1 MLRRDDNAARTKPDD
16 VDTGHAARGPCQRP
30 RWLALRASREHTA
43 RWRRG
48 GDAADRFEAAMT
60 TATFRFYEELND
72 FLTPERRGRE
82 FGCACARAAT
92 VKHMIEAFDV
102 PHTEVELV
110 LVNGESVGFDR
121 LLQDGDRVAVYPK
134 FEALDVTP
142 LLRVREHTL
151 RSLRFVA
158 DAHLGG
164 LARRLRLLGFDTL
177 YDNGFRD
184 EEVERLARVEQR
196 IVLTRDRQ
204 LLKRRGITHGCY
216 VRAQNPER
224 QLQELFD
231 RLDLARAARPFTRC
245 LTCNGTL
252 HAVQRE
258 RVADAVP
265 PSVAERYPR
274 FAVCD
279 GCARVFWEG
288 SHWRRMR
295 DQVDALLAVSA

>member
-1 MLRRDDNAARTKPDD
+1 
-16 VDTGHAARGPCQRP
+16 
-30 RWLALRASREHTA
+30 
-43 RWRRG
+43 
-48 GDAADRFEAAMT
+48 MT

-72 FLTPERRGRE
+72 FLAPERRGRE
-82 FGCACARAAT
+82 FGCSCARAAT

-121 LLQDGDRVAVYPK
+121 MLQDGDRVAVYPK

-142 LLRVREHTL
+142 LLRVREHAL

-164 LARRLRLLGFDTL
+164 LARRLRLLGFDTV
-177 YDNGFRD
+177 YDNEFRD
-184 EEVERLARVEQR
+184 GEVERLAREEQR

-224 QLQELFD
+224 QLHELFD

-245 LTCNGTL
+245 LMCNGTL
-252 HAVQRE
+252 RAVERE
-258 RVADAVP
+258 RVATAVP
-265 PSVAERYPR
+265 PDVAVRYPR

-295 DQVDALLAVSA
+295 HQVDALLAASV